1 MNFISRIIILFF
13 LIIPSPV
20 ISQNVNDWY
29 NSFKEQAINEYQS
42 FRDKAN
48 EEYADFM
55 RAAWEYYEIAPAI
68 PVPKEEPV
76 PPVIYD
82 GEKDEEK
89 EEQIIVVLDTIVIPS
104 PQPQPEPIEPIKP
117 RPEPSV
123 SICRFDFFETPCEIR
138 IPRNLLKLNGIEND
152 DIADGWE
159 ILSNGEYDVTLY
171 DCLQLRE
178 KLQLCDW
185 GYLLLLKEISTNA
198 YQVTNNE
205 SMLFAAWL
213 YCQSGYQMR
222 LAEDDG
228 KLHLLYASRYVIYD
242 QPYVPLDGYNY
253 YSFLPLSE
261 KAQLCN
267 FSFNNEQPLSLQIPK
282 YPRLRKKYSS
292 ERVLK
297 SERYPDIQVSSKINR
312 NLINFYNTYPTSE
325 IDSNHMTRWAMYANT
340 PLTDDVKK
348 SIYPVLEQQ
357 TKGLSKRD
365 AVEKLLNFVQTAFV
379 YKLDDEVWGGDR
391 ALFAEETFYYPY
403 ADCEDR
409 SILFSRLVRD
419 LLGLPVVLVYYPGHL
434 ATAVAFPTAEK
445 GDCIILK
452 DRRFTI
458 CDPTYIGALV
468 GETMPDMDNKAA
480 HVILLN

>member
-1 MNFISRIIILFF
+1 MRVFLSFIFLFF
-13 LIIPSPV
+13 INITFAQSFEEKFRAFQKEV
-20 ISQNVNDWY
+20 I
-29 NSFKEQAINEYQS
+29 KEYQS

-55 RAAWEYYEIAPAI
+55 RAAWEYYETAPAI
-68 PVPKEEPV
+68 PAPKEEPV
-76 PPVIYD
+76 PPVIYE
-82 GEKDEEK
+82 GEKDEDK

-104 PQPQPEPIEPIKP
+104 PQPQPEPIEPIIP
-117 RPEPSV
+117 QPEPSV
-123 SICRFDFFETPCEIR
+123 NFCRFDFFETPCEIR

-178 KLQLCDW
+178 ELQLCDW

-222 LAEDDG
+222 LANDG
-228 KLHLLYASRYVIYD
+228 AKLHLLYASRYTIYR
-242 QPYVPLDGYNY
+242 QSYYQLDGYNY
-253 YSFLPLSE
+253 YSLLPLPE
-261 KAQLCN
+261 KLQICSAA
-267 FSFNNEQPLSLQIPK
+267 FENEYALSLQVSTNPK
-282 YPRLRKKYSS
+282 LDKKYSP
-292 ERVLK
+292 ERILRSDKYSSLVVK
-297 SERYPDIQVSSKINR
+297 SRVNR
-312 NLINFYNTYPTSE
+312 NLIDFYNTYPTSE

-357 TKGLSKRD
+357 IKGLSKRD

-391 ALFAEETFYYPY
+391 ALFAEETLYYPY

-468 GETMPDMDNKAA
+468 GETMPDMDNKSA

>member
-1 MNFISRIIILFF
+1 MRVLSTFIFL
-13 LIIPSPV
+13 LIINITFAQSFEEKFRAF
-20 ISQNVNDWY
+20 QN
-29 NSFKEQAINEYQS
+29 EAINKYQS
-42 FRDKAN
+42 FRDNAN
-48 EEYADFM
+48 KQYADFL
-55 RAAWEYYEIAPAI
+55 RGAWDYYKSKPII
-68 PVPKEEPV
+68 PRPKEEPV
-76 PPVIYD
+76 PPVIYEED
-82 GEKDEEK
+82 KEEK
-89 EEQIIVVLDTIVIPS
+89 EEEVVVIEEPIIIPA
-104 PQPQPEPIEPIKP
+104 PEPQPEPIEPIKP
-117 RPEPSV
+117 EPKPIERTFKFS
-123 SICRFDFFETPCEIR
+123 FFKTLCEVR
-138 IPRNLLKLNGIEND
+138 IPENLLKLSGLDNEA
-152 DIADGWE
+152 IANGWE
-159 ILSNGEYDVTLY
+159 FLSKGEFDVTLY

-178 KLQLCDW
+178 KMNLCDW
-185 GYLLLLKEISTNA
+185 AYLLLLKEFSTNV
-198 YQVTNNE
+198 YQATNNE
-205 SMLFAAWL
+205 SVLLTAWL

-222 LAEDDG
+222 LALDEA
-228 KLHLLYASRYVIYD
+228 KLHLLYASPYVIYD
-242 QPYVPLDGYNY
+242 QSYYQIDGYNY
-253 YSFLPLSE
+253 YSLFPMPENLQICSAAFE
-261 KAQLCN
+261 
-267 FSFNNEQPLSLQIPK
+267 NENVLSLQVPN
-282 YPRLRKKYSS
+282 YPNLSKEYSTV
-292 ERVLK
+292 RTLK
-297 SERYPDIQVSSKINR
+297 SERYRNIQVETKVNR
-312 NLINFYNTYPTSE
+312 NLIEFYNTYPSSE
-325 IDSNHMTRWAMYANT
+325 IESNPLTRWAMYANT

-357 TKGLSKRD
+357 IKGLSKRD

-391 ALFAEETFYYPY
+391 ALFAEETLYYPY